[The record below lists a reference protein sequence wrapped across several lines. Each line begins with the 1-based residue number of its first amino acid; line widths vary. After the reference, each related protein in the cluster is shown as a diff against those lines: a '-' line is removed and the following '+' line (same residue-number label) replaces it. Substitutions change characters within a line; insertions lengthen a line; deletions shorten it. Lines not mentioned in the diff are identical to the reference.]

1 MDTVKSC
8 VWRTRA
14 LVAIASLP
22 ALVALSACGVVA
34 APCRV
39 SSALI
44 DMVPVVGHPLAT
56 PTDTCADVIDPKST
70 GEH

>member
-1 MDTVKSC
+1 MDSTERSA
-8 VWRTRA
+8 RRA
-14 LVAIASLP
+14 KALAASLLLLP
-22 ALVALSACGVVA
+22 MLSGCGVVA

-44 DMVPVVGHPLAT
+44 DMVPLVGHPLAA

>member
-1 MDTVKSC
+1 MDSNARSARQIKPL
-8 VWRTRA
+8 A
-14 LVAIASLP
+14 ASILLLP
-22 ALVALSACGVVA
+22 ALSACGVVA